1 MKKSTSAPNQISESK
16 VDTAMNLAATE
27 KFRKAARLGI
37 DEVYTMLES
46 SADGISE
53 EAARERISTFGLN
66 EVDYDKAPA
75 WYTQLIKSFINP
87 FILILLAIVFISFLI
102 DVWFAAPGEKDWK
115 TVIVISAMIVISSL
129 LSFFQEYRSN
139 RAAEKLK
146 GMVTTTAAVLRKGKQ
161 REEIVMKQ
169 IVPGDIVYLAA
180 GDMIPADCRVVE
192 SIDLFIGESM
202 LTGESLPVEKSPLA
216 ITDTGNKP
224 AIELS
229 NLCFMGTNVVSGSAK
244 VVVIA
249 TGSNT
254 YFGSIGE
261 SIVGKSPETSFDI
274 GINKVSILLI
284 RFMLV
289 MVPIIFLINGLIKG
303 DWLEALLFSIAVA
316 VGLTPEM
323 LPVIVT
329 ATLAKGALSMSR
341 HKVIVKRLNAIQN
354 LGAMDMLCTDKT
366 GTLTLDKIVLTKHL
380 NVMGLEDFE
389 VLKWA
394 YLNSF
399 HQTGLVNLMDK
410 AVLDHVEIHD
420 YLKVEEDFEKV
431 DELPFDFLRRR
442 MSVILKQKNGK
453 HLLISKGAV
462 EEMLDLCT
470 HSFDPGEDRKL
481 HIEEDEVVV
490 LDDEMRKKV
499 LETTSALNAKG
510 LRVLVL
516 AIREFEGD
524 HPLTYNVDDEKDMI
538 LTGFIGFLDPAKPSA
553 QPSIEALHKLNVEV
567 KVLTGDNEIVTK
579 KICGDVGIPVKN
591 IMLGHELEQ
600 ISDEELTAQVDD
612 ISIFAKLSPLQK
624 VRVVQSLRAK
634 GHTVGVL
641 GDGINDAPALKEADV
656 GITVDNAVDIAK
668 ESSDIIL
675 LEKNLEV
682 LHRGVFYGRLTF
694 GNIMKYI
701 KMATSSNFGNVFSI
715 LGASAFLP
723 FLPMLPIQL
732 LFQNLLY
739 DFSQI
744 SLPWDHMDEDYLE
757 SPKKWK
763 PKGILRFM
771 VYIGPISSI
780 FDYALFAVMF
790 FVFKANSP
798 DHQHLFQTGWFVLGL
813 VSQTLIVHMV
823 RTKKIPFIQS
833 WASAPVVAATS
844 LVMALGMI
852 IPFTPIAAIFS
863 LVPLPLAYFPWLI
876 GLLVAYSLLTQFA
889 KNMYIR
895 RFNDWL

>member
-1 MKKSTSAPNQISESK
+1 MKHPKTTSKRLFKSESNLEMNSANSEKLRK
-16 VDTAMNLAATE
+16 VSSLNTQ
-27 KFRKAARLGI
+27 
-37 DEVYTMLES
+37 EVYQLLDS
-46 SADGISE
+46 SAEGISE
-53 EAARERISTFGLN
+53 QTAEKRISKYGLN

-75 WYTQLIKSFINP
+75 WYIQLLKSFINP
-87 FILILLAIVFISFLI
+87 FILILLAIVVISFAI

-115 TVIVISAMIVISSL
+115 TVIVISAMIIISSL

-146 GMVTTTAAVLRKGKQ
+146 SMVRTTAAVLRKGKSK
-161 REEIVMKQ
+161 EEILMTQ

-180 GDMIPADCRVVE
+180 GDMIPADCRVLE

-202 LTGESLPVEKSPLA
+202 LTGESLPVEKMPDAKESE
-216 ITDTGNKP
+216 NKP
-224 AIELS
+224 PIELS

-244 VVVIA
+244 TIVIA
-249 TGSNT
+249 TGSDT
-254 YFGSIGE
+254 YFGSIGK
-261 SIVGKSPETSFDI
+261 SLVGKSPETSFDI
-274 GINKVSILLI
+274 GINNVSKLLI
-284 RFMLV
+284 RFMLI
-289 MVPIIFLINGLIKG
+289 MVPIIFLINGFVKG
-303 DWLEALLFSIAVA
+303 DWIEALLFSIAVA

-329 ATLAKGALSMSR
+329 ATLAKGAMSMSK

-366 GTLTLDKIVLTKHL
+366 GTLTIDKIVLSQHL
-380 NVMGLEDFE
+380 NVHGIEDFE

-410 AVLDHVEIHD
+410 AVLDHVEIHN
-420 YLKVEEDFEKV
+420 YLKVEEDFKKV
-431 DELPFDFLRRR
+431 DEIPFDFLRRR

-453 HLLISKGAV
+453 HLMISKGAV
-462 EEMLDLCT
+462 EEMLDLCS
-470 HSFDPGEDRKL
+470 HSFDPGEDNKL
-481 HIEEDEVVV
+481 HIENDEIVE
-490 LDDEMRKKV
+490 LDENMRKKV
-499 LETTSALNAKG
+499 WETTSALNAKG

-516 AIREFEGD
+516 AIKEFDGD
-524 HPLTYNVDDEKDMI
+524 HSLTYNVEDEKDMI

-553 QPSIEALHKLNVEV
+553 QPSIEALHRLNVEV

-591 IMLGHELEQ
+591 IMLGHELEL
-600 ISDEELTAQVDD
+600 ISDEELTERVND

-624 VRVVQSLRAK
+624 VRVVKSLRAK

-675 LEKNLEV
+675 LEKNLDV
-682 LHRGVFYGRLTF
+682 LHKGVVYGRETF

-744 SLPWDHMDEDYLE
+744 SLPWDKMDEDFLE
-757 SPKKWK
+757 SPKKWE
-763 PKGILRFM
+763 PKGIFRFM
-771 VYIGPISSI
+771 IYIGPISSI
-780 FDYALFAVMF
+780 FDYVLFAVMF

-813 VSQTLIVHMV
+813 LSQTLIVHMI

-833 WASAPVVAATS
+833 WASAPVLAATT
-844 LVMALGMI
+844 LVMALGVI
-852 IPFTPIAAIFS
+852 IPFTPLAQVLS
-863 LVPLPLAYFPWLI
+863 LEPLPLAYFPWLI
-876 GLLVAYSLLTQFA
+876 GILLAYSLLTQFV
-889 KNMYIR
+889 KNWYIK
-895 RFNDWL
+895 RFNEWL